1 MSDHP
6 GEIRVYEPDQA
17 IKKGYLSMLG
27 EIFQELSANRW
38 LIYQLFLRD
47 FSSVY
52 KQSLFGF
59 IWPILIPILSVGTFM
74 IMNRSGVLDI
84 GTMDL
89 PYPLF
94 AILGLSVWQIFA
106 RGITAGANSLVK
118 AGPMITRINFSRKC
132 LVIAAFGQVLIFFCI
147 EFLLCLVLFVA
158 YGLTPTPYIILFP
171 VLVLPML
178 WLTVGLG
185 LILAVINGII
195 RDIAH
200 ILTVGVTFLMF
211 LTPIL
216 YQKPGTGL
224 LARLTEYNPFYY
236 LTAFPRDLILQGKGL
251 LWAGYT
257 IVGCLSLVFF
267 LFCLVVFHLTESRVA
282 ERI

>member
-6 GEIRVYEPDQA
+6 GVIRVYEPDQA
-17 IKKGYLSMLG
+17 IKKGYLSMLR
-27 EIFQELSANRW
+27 EIFQELSVNRW
-38 LIYQLFLRD
+38 LIVQLFLRD

-52 KQSLFGF
+52 KQSLFGLL
-59 IWPILIPILSVGTFM
+59 WPILIPILSVGTFM

-84 GTMDL
+84 GKLDM

-94 AILGLSVWQIFA
+94 AILGLSLWQIFA

-132 LVIAAFGQVLIFFCI
+132 LVIASFGQVLVFFCT

-158 YGLTPTPYIILFP
+158 YGLVPTPYILLLP

-178 WLTVGLG
+178 WLTLGLG
-185 LILAVINGII
+185 LVLAVVNGII

-200 ILTVGVTFLMF
+200 ILTMGVTFLMF

-216 YQKPGTGL
+216 YQKPKTGL
-224 LARLTEYNPFYY
+224 LAQLTEYNPFYY
-236 LTAFPRDLILQGKGL
+236 LVAFPRDLILQGKGF
-251 LWAGYT
+251 LWPGYVA
-257 IVGCLSLVFF
+257 VGCLSLVFF
-267 LFCLVVFHLTESRVA
+267 LFCLVLFHLTESRVA